1 MKYFI
6 FGDVHSYFNEWI
18 EALQEAGFDPL
29 NEDHAIISLGDLLD
43 RGPNAQM
50 CLDFVNNLPDN
61 RKILIK
67 GNHEDLM
74 IDAINR
80 GYFKSH
86 DYHNMTND
94 TVKQLTGLEGP
105 ESLEAMKDNESW
117 NKYYNGCVD
126 YYELD
131 DNIFVH
137 GWIPF
142 IEWIDENNYY
152 IPNVEYIYF
161 AHNLVDT
168 KNWKNGYWKKA
179 RWYNGMWMWSEG
191 VRLEGKTIWCGHWHT
206 SWGHCNLHNDGVEF
220 LGKYETM
227 YIDPETGKTEPHA
240 NFDPFIDEGIVAMDG
255 CTVYSGKVN
264 VVKLEI

>member
-1 MKYFI
+1 MKYFV
-6 FGDVHSYFNEWI
+6 FGDIHSFFNEWI

-50 CLDFVNNLPDN
+50 CLDFVNNLPDS

-86 DYHNMTND
+86 DLFNGTED
-94 TVKQLTGLEGP
+94 TVRQVTGLEDSD
-105 ESLEAMKDNESW
+105 SLKAMKDNESW
-117 NKYYNGCVD
+117 NKYYNSCID

-137 GWIPF
+137 GWIPYAVDVF
-142 IEWIDENNYY
+142 LPICDSESGDLRSLPFPGSLMEQPYMTMQI
-152 IPNVEYIYF
+152 ILTVQGEY
-161 AHNLVDT
+161 
-168 KNWKNGYWKKA
+168 KA
-179 RWYNGMWMWSEG
+179 CLSKMRDQIRPKTGSGG
-191 VRLEGKTIWCGHWHT
+191 VNRRPVHRRR
-206 SWGHCNLHNDGVEF
+206 
-220 LGKYETM
+220 
-227 YIDPETGKTEPHA
+227 
-240 NFDPFIDEGIVAMDG
+240 
-255 CTVYSGKVN
+255 
-264 VVKLEI
+264 